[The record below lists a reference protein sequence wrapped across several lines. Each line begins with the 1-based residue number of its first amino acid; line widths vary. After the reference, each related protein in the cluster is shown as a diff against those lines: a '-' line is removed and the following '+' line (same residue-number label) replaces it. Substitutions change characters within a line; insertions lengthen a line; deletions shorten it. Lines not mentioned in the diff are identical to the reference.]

1 MSGHGHC
8 SHAQWRRPCQTFC
21 TQLVLLIPSANQT
34 WLAGKS
40 PIYLVPWNSH
50 LNIHFVRGFPIA
62 TFDYRRVFH
71 LLPTPGMKN
80 MKRPKLQ
87 PASIPR
93 RSTFAVCKYE
103 DVNRNNGC
111 CSSMR
116 SQNRLHLMWCCSRG
130 VKDIRVKKKAAKQA
144 KLLQIRLLCQRQV
157 VQKMIKE
164 WSFCTRCGYLV
175 GQRHFDME

>member
-1 MSGHGHC
+1 MAC
-8 SHAQWRRPCQTFC
+8 WQ
-21 TQLVLLIPSANQT
+21 IPH
-34 WLAGKS
+34 
-40 PIYLVPWNSH
+40 LVPWNSH
-50 LNIHFVRGFPIA
+50 SNIHLVRGFPIA

-71 LLPTPGMKN
+71 LIPTPG

-116 SQNRLHLMWCCSRG
+116 SQGRFHLMWCCSRG
-130 VKDIRVKKKAAKQA
+130 VKDIRVEIAAKQA
-144 KLLQIRLLCQRQV
+144 KLLKIRLLCQRQV
-157 VQKMIKE
+157 VQNMIKE